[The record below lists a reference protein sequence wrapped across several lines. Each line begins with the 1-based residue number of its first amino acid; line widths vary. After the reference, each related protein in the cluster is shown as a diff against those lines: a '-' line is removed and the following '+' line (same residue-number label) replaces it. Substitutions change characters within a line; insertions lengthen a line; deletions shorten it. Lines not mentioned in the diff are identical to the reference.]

1 MNDEKKERA
10 EQIARIERNEALYD
24 RIGRTVRRLERS
36 IEAYEKMEPKI
47 KELAAYYESELWKK
61 DFSDDEAGLIPN
73 DLKRGV
79 LSEDGVYD
87 LLERIAELDKTV
99 K

>member
-1 MNDEKKERA
+1 MSRDHRKTTPVFLRRDGMNDEKKERA

-47 KELAAYYESELWKK
+47 KELAAY
-61 DFSDDEAGLIPN
+61 
-73 DLKRGV
+73 
-79 LSEDGVYD
+79 
-87 LLERIAELDKTV
+87 
-99 K
+99 